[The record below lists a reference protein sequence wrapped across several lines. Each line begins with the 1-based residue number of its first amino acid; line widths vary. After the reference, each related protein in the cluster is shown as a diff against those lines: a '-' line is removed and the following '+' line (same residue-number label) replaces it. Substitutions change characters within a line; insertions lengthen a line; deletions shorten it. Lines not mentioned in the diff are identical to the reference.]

1 MALEWPFKILN
12 FRELC
17 TLNDFQCIPEHQYVV
32 GLPNPQAK
40 HTFFSLSLTSNLNP
54 WKYLFL

>member
-40 HTFFSLSLTSNLNP
+40 HTFFFP
-54 WKYLFL
+54 QFEI